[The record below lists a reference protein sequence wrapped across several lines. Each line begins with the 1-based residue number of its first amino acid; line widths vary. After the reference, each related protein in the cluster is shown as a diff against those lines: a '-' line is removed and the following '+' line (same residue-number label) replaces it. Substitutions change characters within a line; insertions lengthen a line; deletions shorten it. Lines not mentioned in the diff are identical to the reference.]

1 MLTLHYLTDSRAQ
14 RILWMLEELGCE
26 YEVVVHHRDPKT
38 RLAPR
43 SLRDVHPLGKS
54 PVLIDG
60 DVVMA
65 ESGAIVEYLARSY
78 GEEAW
83 MGSSSD
89 EQRDISFWSHYAEGS
104 LMPVL
109 VTLYVIQQAEKM
121 VPGLLRPVLMAV
133 PRKMVDAYFGP
144 TAQSHL
150 AYVEAHLKGR
160 EVFVGNRLTV
170 ADVMMSFPL
179 EASFGRAAG
188 DYPAIRSY
196 VQRVQDLAGY
206 KRALA
211 AADVPYQYAK

>member
-1 MLTLHYLTDSRAQ
+1 
-14 RILWMLEELGCE
+14 
-26 YEVVVHHRDPKT
+26 
-38 RLAPR
+38 
-43 SLRDVHPLGKS
+43 
-54 PVLIDG
+54 
-60 DVVMA
+60 
-65 ESGAIVEYLARSY
+65 
-78 GEEAW
+78 
-83 MGSSSD
+83 
-89 EQRDISFWSHYAEGS
+89 
-104 LMPVL
+104 MPVL

>member
-38 RLAPR
+38 RLAPK
-43 SLRDVHPLGKS
+43 SLKAIHPLGKS
-54 PVLIDG
+54 PVLTDG
-60 DVVMA
+60 DVVLA
-65 ESGAIVEYLARSY
+65 ESGAIVEYLARNY

-83 MGSSSD
+83 MGTSSD

-104 LMPVL
+104 LMSVL
-109 VTLYVIQQAEKM
+109 VTLYVIQQAETM
-121 VPGLLRPVLMAV
+121 VPWLLKPMLLAV

-150 AYVEAHLKGR
+150 EYVEAHLKGR
-160 EVFVGNRLTV
+160 ELFVGSRLTV

-179 EASFGRAAG
+179 EASSGRVAG
-188 DYPAIRSY
+188 DYPAIQAY
-196 VQRVQDLAGY
+196 VQRVQALAGY

>member
-14 RILWMLEELGCE
+14 RILWMLEEIGCE

-38 RLAPR
+38 RLAPQ
-43 SLRDVHPLGKS
+43 SLRDVHSLGKS
-54 PVLIDG
+54 PVLADG
-60 DVVMA
+60 DVVLA
-65 ESGAIVEYLARSY
+65 ESGAIVEYLARRA
-78 GEEAW
+78 GDVAW
-83 MGSSSD
+83 MGTSSD

-121 VPGLLRPVLMAV
+121 VPGLLRPMLMAV

-150 AYVEAHLKGR
+150 EYVEAHLKNR
-160 EVFVGNRLTV
+160 EFFVGSRLTV

-179 EASFGRAAG
+179 EVSSGRVAG
-188 DYPAIRSY
+188 EYPSIRAY
-196 VQRVQDLAGY
+196 VQRVQSLDGY

-211 AADVPYQYAK
+211 AVDAPYRYA